1 MPRQRK
7 KGSQPELDLP
17 MLSLLLYIYARS
29 LKSGKRLYLHILC
42 IFVSPTDDAMKGKL
56 EEMES
61 IDYFHESLQR
71 IPRVKALCSRLKT
84 KPVEDPLL
92 LDREGNPLQ
101 KKNLLR

>member
-1 MPRQRK
+1 MPRQ
-7 KGSQPELDLP
+7 KGSQPELIFP
-17 MLSLLLYIYARS
+17 MLPLLLYVYARS
-29 LKSGKRLYLHILC
+29 LKSGKRLYLYILC
-42 IFVSPTDDAMKGKL
+42 IVVSLTGDAMKDKL

-61 IDYFHESLQR
+61 IDYFQETLQR

-101 KKNLLR
+101 EENLLR

>member
-1 MPRQRK
+1 MPRQ
-7 KGSQPELDLP
+7 KGSQPELELP
-17 MLSLLLYIYARS
+17 MLSLLFFLSTRVV
-29 LKSGKRLYLHILC
+29 KKCVKCLYLYILC
-42 IFVSPTDDAMKGKL
+42 IFVSPTDDAMKDKL

-61 IDYFHESLQR
+61 IDYFHEILQR

-101 KKNLLR
+101 EKNVLR

>member
-1 MPRQRK
+1 MFIK
-7 KGSQPELDLP
+7 
-17 MLSLLLYIYARS
+17 Y
-29 LKSGKRLYLHILC
+29 ILC
-42 IFVSPTDDAMKGKL
+42 IAIFLTDDSMKDKL

-101 KKNLLR
+101 EENLPR

>member
-1 MPRQRK
+1 MPRQ

-17 MLSLLLYIYARS
+17 VLS
-29 LKSGKRLYLHILC
+29 RLYLYILC
-42 IFVSPTDDAMKGKL
+42 IFFLPTDDAIKEKL

-92 LDREGNPLQ
+92 LEREGNPLQ
-101 KKNLLR
+101 KKNLPR

>member
-1 MPRQRK
+1 MPRQ
-7 KGSQPELDLP
+7 KGSQPELNFP
-17 MLSLLLYIYARS
+17 MLPLLLYVYARN
-29 LKSGKRLYLHILC
+29 LKSGKRLYLYILC
-42 IFVSPTDDAMKGKL
+42 IVVSLTGDAMKDKL

-61 IDYFHESLQR
+61 IDYFQETLQR

-101 KKNLLR
+101 EKNLLR

>member
-1 MPRQRK
+1 
-7 KGSQPELDLP
+7 
-17 MLSLLLYIYARS
+17 
-29 LKSGKRLYLHILC
+29 
-42 IFVSPTDDAMKGKL
+42 MKDKL

-101 KKNLLR
+101 KKNLPR

>member
-1 MPRQRK
+1 MFIFI
-7 KGSQPELDLP
+7 LC
-17 MLSLLLYIYARS
+17 LY
-29 LKSGKRLYLHILC
+29 ILC
-42 IFVSPTDDAMKGKL
+42 IAVSLTDDAVKDKL

-61 IDYFHESLQR
+61 IDYFHETLQR

-101 KKNLLR
+101 EKNLLR

>member
-1 MPRQRK
+1 MFIK
-7 KGSQPELDLP
+7 
-17 MLSLLLYIYARS
+17 Y
-29 LKSGKRLYLHILC
+29 ILC
-42 IFVSPTDDAMKGKL
+42 IAILLTDDSMKDKL

-61 IDYFHESLQR
+61 IDYFHETLQR

-101 KKNLLR
+101 KKNLPR

>member
-1 MPRQRK
+1 MFI
-7 KGSQPELDLP
+7 SIY
-17 MLSLLLYIYARS
+17 SCIAVLL
-29 LKSGKRLYLHILC
+29 
-42 IFVSPTDDAMKGKL
+42 TDDSMKDKL

-101 KKNLLR
+101 KKNLPR

>member
-1 MPRQRK
+1 
-7 KGSQPELDLP
+7 
-17 MLSLLLYIYARS
+17 
-29 LKSGKRLYLHILC
+29 
-42 IFVSPTDDAMKGKL
+42 MKDKL

-61 IDYFHESLQR
+61 IDYFHEILQR

-101 KKNLLR
+101 EKNVLR

>member
-1 MPRQRK
+1 MPRQ

-17 MLSLLLYIYARS
+17 VLS
-29 LKSGKRLYLHILC
+29 RLYLYILC
-42 IFVSPTDDAMKGKL
+42 IFFLPTDDVIKEKL

-101 KKNLLR
+101 EKNLLR

>member
-1 MPRQRK
+1 
-7 KGSQPELDLP
+7 
-17 MLSLLLYIYARS
+17 MLISLLFFFVIYARS
-29 LKSGKRLYLHILC
+29 KKCAKRLYLYILC
-42 IFVSPTDDAMKGKL
+42 IFVLLTDDSMKEKL

-101 KKNLLR
+101 EKNLLR

>member
-1 MPRQRK
+1 MFIFIYSRCIAV
-7 KGSQPELDLP
+7 
-17 MLSLLLYIYARS
+17 SL
-29 LKSGKRLYLHILC
+29 
-42 IFVSPTDDAMKGKL
+42 TDDAMKDKL

-61 IDYFHESLQR
+61 IDYFHETLQR

-101 KKNLLR
+101 EKNVLR

>member
-1 MPRQRK
+1 MLRQ
-7 KGSQPELDLP
+7 KGSQPELDFP
-17 MLSLLLYIYARS
+17 MLPLLLYVYARS
-29 LKSGKRLYLHILC
+29 LKSGKRLYLYILC
-42 IFVSPTDDAMKGKL
+42 IVVSLTGDAMKDKL

-92 LDREGNPLQ
+92 LDWEGNPLQ
-101 KKNLLR
+101 EENLLR

>member
-1 MPRQRK
+1 MFI
-7 KGSQPELDLP
+7 SIY
-17 MLSLLLYIYARS
+17 SCIAVLL
-29 LKSGKRLYLHILC
+29 
-42 IFVSPTDDAMKGKL
+42 TDDSMKDKL

-92 LDREGNPLQ
+92 LDREGNSLQ
-101 KKNLLR
+101 RKNLPR

>member
-1 MPRQRK
+1 
-7 KGSQPELDLP
+7 
-17 MLSLLLYIYARS
+17 MLISLLFFIYARS
-29 LKSGKRLYLHILC
+29 KKCGKCLYLYILC

-61 IDYFHESLQR
+61 IDYFHETLQR
-71 IPRVKALCSRLKT
+71 IPRVQALCSRLKT

-101 KKNLLR
+101 ETNLLR